1 MDAKKRIAE
10 LRKQLVHHN
19 YLYHVLDKPEITD
32 PEYDALY
39 RELVALEKE
48 HPDLVTPDSPT
59 QRVGDTPLDEF
70 SSVRHTR
77 QMLSLDN
84 ILSEEELRE
93 WDERM
98 WNALGRRV
106 AATYVVEPKVD
117 GVSVELVYEDGLL
130 KVGSTRG
137 DGWKGEDVT
146 QNLRTLRS
154 VMPRLVGEKPPALV
168 EVRGEVYME
177 TAGFQ
182 ELNRRMREAGE
193 KSYANA
199 RNTTAGS
206 LKQLDPRIT
215 ATRPLEIM
223 IHGLGASRGIE
234 FKTHSEAMKRL
245 EKLGL
250 RTTARALKAFDSLDG
265 VQGFYQ
271 EMMEKR
277 DSMQYEIDGLVVK
290 LDDLTLREELGETA
304 RSPRWAVAYKFPP
317 RDAVTRL
324 KDIVV
329 QVGRTGA
336 ITPVAV
342 LDPVQV
348 GGVEVSSA
356 TLHNQEEVERKGIK
370 IGDHVV
376 LHRAG
381 DVIPEIVGPVLE
393 KRTGEE
399 KAFQMP
405 SDCPCCGAKLVL
417 PEGEV
422 ILRCPNE
429 RCPDQVKGWIAHFA
443 RREAMDVEGLGDK
456 LIAQLVDKKLVEDPS
471 DLYFLPMET
480 VAALDR
486 MAKKSAQNLVDSI
499 ERSKKTTLARL
510 IHALGIRHVG
520 ETLAAQLADHFET
533 IEALCGADLETLTG
547 IHEVGPKVAASIRE
561 HLDRPRT
568 KRVLA
573 RLGEAGVTCAP
584 PAAAGTGKLAGMVFV
599 FTGTMPG
606 LTRDDGKKLAEQNG
620 GKVAPSVTKNVT
632 HVVVGD
638 DPGSKAEK
646 AKKMGLTILTPA
658 EFKSLV
664 GVP

>member
-1 MDAKKRIAE
+1 MDAKKRTAE
-10 LRKQLVHHN
+10 LRKQLDHHN
-19 YLYHVLDKPEITD
+19 FLYHVLDKPEITD
-32 PEYDALY
+32 AEYDALY

-59 QRVGDTPLDEF
+59 RRVGDTPLAEF
-70 SSVRHTR
+70 SSIRHTR

-98 WNALGRRV
+98 WKALGRRA

-117 GVSVELVYEDGLL
+117 GVSVELVYEEGLL
-130 KVGSTRG
+130 KAGSTRG

-223 IHGLGASRGIE
+223 IHGLGVSAGID

-250 RTTARALKAFDSLDG
+250 RTTAKALRTFDSLEG
-265 VQGFYQ
+265 VQGFYK

-277 DSMQYEIDGLVVK
+277 DEMPYEIDGLVVK
-290 LDDLTLREELGETA
+290 VDDLALREELGETA

-324 KDIVV
+324 RDIVV

-399 KAFQMP
+399 KAFRMP
-405 SDCPCCGAKLVL
+405 SECPCCGTKLVL

-471 DLYFLPMET
+471 DLYFLTVET
-480 VAALDR
+480 VTELER
-486 MAKKSAQNLVDSI
+486 MAEKSAKNLIDSI

-520 ETLAAQLADHFET
+520 ETLAAQLADHFGT
-533 IEALCGADLETLTG
+533 IEAFSAADLDTLTG

-561 HLDRPRT
+561 SLDRPRMQ
-568 KRVLA
+568 RVLS
-573 RLGEAGVTCAP
+573 RLREAGVTCAP
-584 PAAAGTGKLAGMVFV
+584 PVEAGTGKLTGMVFV

-606 LTRDDGKKLAEQNG
+606 MTRDDGKKLVEQHG

-632 HVVVGD
+632 HVIVGD

-658 EFKSLV
+658 EFKTLV
-664 GVP
+664 GVQ